1 MKNPVLLLILS
12 TILLWGCTPS
22 EKQQELNTIAKLESI
37 LKAEKDVNKEK
48 DSAEELISKSIAFAA
63 KYPQDTVSASLLFK
77 AADVSRGL
85 GLHNQAIQLW
95 GRVNKEYPTHKTAPE
110 ALFLQGFTYDQGLND
125 ATQAKKYYKF
135 FQEKHPDHPLGK
147 DVSLMLQQLTQD
159 KTDLELIK
167 EFKKKS
173 QGELE

>member
-1 MKNPVLLLILS
+1 MKNPVLLLLLS
-12 TILLWGCTPS
+12 TILLWGCTPT
-22 EKQQELNTIAKLESI
+22 EKQQELNAISKLESI

-48 DSAEELISKSIAFAA
+48 DSAEELIAKSIAFAA
-63 KYPQDTVSASLLFK
+63 KYPQDTVSASVLFK

-85 GLHNQAIQLW
+85 GLHNQAIDLW
-95 GRVNKEYPTHKTAPE
+95 GRVNKEYPGHKNAPE

-135 FQEKHPDHPLGK
+135 FQEKYPDHPLGK

-167 EFKKKS
+167 EFKKKNK
-173 QGELE
+173 GELE

>member
-1 MKNPVLLLILS
+1 MKNPVLLLFLPIMF
-12 TILLWGCTPS
+12 LWSCTPS
-22 EKQQELNTIAKLESI
+22 EKQQELKAISKLEAI

-48 DSAEELISKSIAFAA
+48 NSAETLIQKSIEFAA

-110 ALFLQGFTYDQGLND
+110 ALFLQGFTYDQGLKD
-125 ATQAKKYYKF
+125 VIQAKKYYRF
-135 FQEKHPDHPLGK
+135 FQEKYPDHPLGK
-147 DVSLMLQQLTQD
+147 DVSLMLNQLTTE
-159 KTDLELIK
+159 KSDLELIK
-167 EFKKKS
+167 EFKKKN